1 MTLRLI
7 PQPIVRLRRRV
18 EARLWTGPVGHLLG
32 GSLDIAVA
40 LARYQLLARRRGRT
54 SR

>member
-1 MTLRLI
+1 MMLRLI
-7 PQPIVRLRRRV
+7 PQPIVRLHRRV
-18 EARLWTGPVGHLLG
+18 EARLWTGRAGHLLG

-40 LARYQLLARRRGRT
+40 LARYQLLTRKRGRT